1 MLTRFVEEEQRK
13 RVYIYIYM
21 AFFNKIY
28 DGIYQSKYMVC
39 LV

>member
-13 RVYIYIYM
+13 GVYIYL

-28 DGIYQSKYMVC
+28 DGIYQSI
-39 LV
+39 